1 MELINFKFDK
11 PWYRQTE
18 LLQKL
23 SMSNACLKR
32 YMSEQLKGGAN
43 LTDMGYLKFEGYK
56 EACWCPIQ
64 FTSWLIENKL
74 EKEPKYDYELAEQKK
89 VRMNIV
95 NLNNQQRKKASI

>member
-1 MELINFKFDK
+1 
-11 PWYRQTE
+11 
-18 LLQKL
+18 
-23 SMSNACLKR
+23 
-32 YMSEQLKGGAN
+32 MSEQLKGGAN